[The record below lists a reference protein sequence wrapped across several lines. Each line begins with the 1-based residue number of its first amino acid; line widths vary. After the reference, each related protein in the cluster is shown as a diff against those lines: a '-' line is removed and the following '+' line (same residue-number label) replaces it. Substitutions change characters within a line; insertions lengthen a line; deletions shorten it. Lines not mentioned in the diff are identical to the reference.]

1 MNRIDFSARPLNQIT
16 RKNRAIYDEAW
27 IKGMLHRLP
36 YGVLATSV
44 DEQPYVHSSLYAFD
58 EAAHVIYIHSALNT
72 RRRANL
78 EANPRFCFTATEMGR
93 LVPGKTA
100 MDFGVEYAGVVVFGK
115 AVVVDNE
122 DEARHG
128 LQLLLDKY
136 FPHLKPGLDYTPIAP
151 KEIAITS
158 VYRLEI
164 EQWSGKLDQAP
175 AEAPGAFLYGMQ
187 P

>member
-1 MNRIDFSARPLNQIT
+1 MNRIDFSSRPLNQIT
-16 RKNRAIYDEAW
+16 RENRAIYDNAW
-27 IKGMLHRLP
+27 IKDKLFKLP

-44 DEQPYVHSSLYAFD
+44 DGQPFVHSSLFVYD
-58 EAAHVIYIHSALNT
+58 EAAHAIYIHSALDT

-93 LVPGKTA
+93 LVPGKAA
-100 MDFGVEYAGVVVFGK
+100 MDFGVEYAGVVAFGK
-115 AVVVDNE
+115 AVVVDDE
-122 DEARHG
+122 EEARHG

-136 FPHLKPGLDYTPIAP
+136 FPNHKPGRDYTPIAP
-151 KEIAITS
+151 EEIAITS

-175 AEAPGAFLYGMQ
+175 ADAPGAFEYGKL